1 LRRHYHTVDHP
12 VTMPSYPFGVNRVIN
27 VLIFGS
33 CQTALPWRAQ
43 TQAIHFCTT
52 KLFNAVET
60 VHCQINDY
68 RAGKH
73 RDTKLSDSKKMDI
86 MKKLNVSNSNLWP
99 SDYKS
104 NWNLEML
111 VFWEGKPEKT
121 LRPTQSS
128 PTCDAKLGI
137 RSQTTLV
144 VRSSLRMCHRC

>member
-1 LRRHYHTVDHP
+1 MQSIHTNIFKKEP
-12 VTMPSYPFGVNRVIN
+12 EVNC
-27 VLIFGS
+27 LL
-33 CQTALPWRAQ
+33 TQ

-104 NWNLEML
+104 N
-111 VFWEGKPEKT
+111 
-121 LRPTQSS
+121 
-128 PTCDAKLGI
+128 
-137 RSQTTLV
+137 
-144 VRSSLRMCHRC
+144 